1 MLFFAETI
9 KNVIIYLY
17 IKLVARKRRR
27 DYSLSEPNYHTN
39 KLFTENLLVAEMK
52 KIKNTYE

>member
-9 KNVIIYLY
+9 KNVSIYLY
-17 IKLVARKRRR
+17 IKLVTRKRRR

-39 KLFTENLLVAEMK
+39 KLFTENLLVVEMK